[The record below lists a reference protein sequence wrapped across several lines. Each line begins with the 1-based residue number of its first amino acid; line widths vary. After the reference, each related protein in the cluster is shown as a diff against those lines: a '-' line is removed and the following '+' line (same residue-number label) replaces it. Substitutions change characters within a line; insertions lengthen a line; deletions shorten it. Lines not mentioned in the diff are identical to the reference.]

1 MVHICRVVFETSRPL
16 FDQEYH
22 YPRTKMVE
30 RSDGNVRKPAD
41 GQGAYSHVN
50 VRLPFPDY
58 IKQRLTESQ
67 GILKAPC
74 PTPGQLLS
82 SHP

>member
-16 FDQEYH
+16 FDPEYH
-22 YPRTKMVE
+22 YPGTKTVE

-50 VRLPFPDY
+50 VLLPSPDY
-58 IKQRLTESQ
+58 IQQRLMEET
-67 GILKAPC
+67 GL
-74 PTPGQLLS
+74 
-82 SHP
+82 